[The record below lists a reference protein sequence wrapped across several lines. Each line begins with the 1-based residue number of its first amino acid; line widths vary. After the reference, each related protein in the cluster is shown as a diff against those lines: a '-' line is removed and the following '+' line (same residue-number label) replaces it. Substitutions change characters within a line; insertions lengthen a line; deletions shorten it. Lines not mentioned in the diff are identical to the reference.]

1 MHNFFSFQ
9 VPSSSPSQ
17 GGARKQVKW
26 QNRSGKKRKKARREE
41 EPRRKGQE
49 ETPKRAKQMRRKKLG
64 KPKKYHENTKQ
75 PKGKKEFHKEKEKGV
90 VQKKMPKM
98 APNAFSYLF
107 QNNSVVR
114 KTKVIL
120 LKYQNKLINVVL
132 RNFPSN
138 CFFQ

>member
-90 VQKKMPKM
+90 VQKKCQRWRQM
-98 APNAFSYLF
+98 LF
-107 QNNSVVR
+107 L
-114 KTKVIL
+114 T
-120 LKYQNKLINVVL
+120 
-132 RNFPSN
+132 
-138 CFFQ
+138 CFKIIRL